1 MIMKKARVLLSLVLA
16 AVICISFAG
25 CKSNKDDS
33 ADTSQSTTQAA
44 ATESTS
50 GNDTTNAST
59 PVESTDTT
67 EQSSTSTTQKQST
80 TKKVQKTTAP
90 ADSDSKSPITVNQ
103 ALDILDNDFYGK
115 GYEVNAT
122 VKEGGYQYF
131 SVYDKNGNKYASVKV
146 DLSTADAVETL
157 TNSSGAPNTFNLYSI
172 S

>member
-1 MIMKKARVLLSLVLA
+1 MSHNA
-16 AVICISFAG
+16 
-25 CKSNKDDS
+25 DS
-33 ADTSQSTTQAA
+33 ADTSQSTTQSA
-44 ATESTS
+44 ATEST
-50 GNDTTNAST
+50 NDGTTAAST

-67 EQSSTSTTQKQST
+67 EQRSTSTTKKQST
-80 TKKVQKTTAP
+80 TKKTKKTTAP
-90 ADSDSKSPITVNQ
+90 ADSDNKSPITVNQ

-131 SVYDKNGNKYASVKV
+131 SGYDKNGNKYASVKV

>member
-1 MIMKKARVLLSLVLA
+1 MTAP
-16 AVICISFAG
+16 
-25 CKSNKDDS
+25 
-33 ADTSQSTTQAA
+33 TQANPLRNPLQHKAQTA
-44 ATESTS
+44 AQQPLRHRLK
-50 GNDTTNAST
+50 A
-59 PVESTDTT
+59 
-67 EQSSTSTTQKQST
+67 QTQPSKAVQVQRKKKST
-80 TKKVQKTTAP
+80 TKKAKKTTAP
-90 ADSDSKSPITVNQ
+90 ADSDNKSPITVNQ

-115 GYEVNAT
+115 GYQVNAT

>member
-1 MIMKKARVLLSLVLA
+1 MIMKKVRVLLSLVLA

-33 ADTSQSTTQAA
+33 ADTSQSTTQSA
-44 ATESTS
+44 ATQSTN
-50 GNDTTNAST
+50 GGTTAAST

-67 EQSSTSTTQKQST
+67 EQSSTSTT
-80 TKKVQKTTAP
+80 KKAKKTTAP
-90 ADSDSKSPITVNQ
+90 ADSDNKSPITVNQ

-115 GYEVNAT
+115 GYQVNAT

>member
-1 MIMKKARVLLSLVLA
+1 MIMKKVRVLLSLILA

-33 ADTSQSTTQAA
+33 ADTSQSTTQSA
-44 ATESTS
+44 ATESTN
-50 GNDTTNAST
+50 GGTTAAST

-67 EQSSTSTTQKQST
+67 EQSSTSTT
-80 TKKVQKTTAP
+80 KKAQKTTAP
-90 ADSDSKSPITVNQ
+90 ADSDNKSPITVNQ

>member
-1 MIMKKARVLLSLVLA
+1 MIMKKVRVLLSLVLA

-33 ADTSQSTTQAA
+33 ADTSQSTTQSA
-44 ATESTS
+44 ATESTNN
-50 GNDTTNAST
+50 GTTAAST

-67 EQSSTSTTQKQST
+67 EQSSTSTT
-80 TKKVQKTTAP
+80 KKAQRTTAP
-90 ADSDSKSPITVNQ
+90 ADSDNKSPITVNQ

>member
-1 MIMKKARVLLSLVLA
+1 MTAPTQA
-16 AVICISFAG
+16 
-25 CKSNKDDS
+25 
-33 ADTSQSTTQAA
+33 TTQSA
-44 ATESTS
+44 ATESTN
-50 GNDTTNAST
+50 GGTTAAST

-67 EQSSTSTTQKQST
+67 EQSSTSTTKKQST
-80 TKKVQKTTAP
+80 TKKAQKTTAP
-90 ADSDSKSPITVNQ
+90 ADSDNKSPITVNQ

-115 GYEVNAT
+115 GYQVNAT

-172 S
+172 SEEENNGR

>member
-1 MIMKKARVLLSLVLA
+1 MIMKKVRVLLSLILA

-33 ADTSQSTTQAA
+33 ADTSQSTTQSA
-44 ATESTS
+44 ATESTNN
-50 GNDTTNAST
+50 GTTAAST

-67 EQSSTSTTQKQST
+67 EQSSTSTTKKQST
-80 TKKVQKTTAP
+80 TKKAKKATAP
-90 ADSDSKSPITVNQ
+90 ADSDNKSPITVNQ

-115 GYEVNAT
+115 GYVVNAT

>member
-1 MIMKKARVLLSLVLA
+1 MIMKKVRVLLSLVLA

-33 ADTSQSTTQAA
+33 ADTSQSTTQSA
-44 ATESTS
+44 ATESTNN
-50 GNDTTNAST
+50 GTTAAST

-67 EQSSTSTTQKQST
+67 EQSSTSTT
-80 TKKVQKTTAP
+80 KKAQKTTAP
-90 ADSDSKSPITVNQ
+90 ADSDNKSPITVNQ

>member
-1 MIMKKARVLLSLVLA
+1 MIMKKVRVLLSLVLA

-33 ADTSQSTTQAA
+33 ADTSQSTTQSA
-44 ATESTS
+44 ATQSTN
-50 GNDTTNAST
+50 GGTTAAST

-67 EQSSTSTTQKQST
+67 EQSSTSTTKKKST
-80 TKKVQKTTAP
+80 TKKAKKTTAP
-90 ADSDSKSPITVNQ
+90 ADSDNKSPITVNQ

-115 GYEVNAT
+115 GYQVNAT

-157 TNSSGAPNTFNLYSI
+157 TNSSGASNTFNLYSI

>member
-1 MIMKKARVLLSLVLA
+1 MIMKKVRVLLSLVLA

-33 ADTSQSTTQAA
+33 ADTSQSTTQSA
-44 ATESTS
+44 ATESTNN
-50 GNDTTNAST
+50 GTTAAST
-59 PVESTDTT
+59 
-67 EQSSTSTTQKQST
+67 
-80 TKKVQKTTAP
+80 
-90 ADSDSKSPITVNQ
+90 DSDNKSPITVNQ

>member
-1 MIMKKARVLLSLVLA
+1 MIMKKVRVLLSLVLA

-33 ADTSQSTTQAA
+33 ADTSQSTTQSA
-44 ATESTS
+44 ATESTNN
-50 GNDTTNAST
+50 GTTAAST
-59 PVESTDTT
+59 PVESTNTT
-67 EQSSTSTTQKQST
+67 EQSSTTKKQST
-80 TKKVQKTTAP
+80 TKKAQKTTAP
-90 ADSDSKSPITVNQ
+90 ADSDNKSPITVNQ

-115 GYEVNAT
+115 GYQVNAT

>member
-1 MIMKKARVLLSLVLA
+1 MIMKKVRVLLSLVLA

-33 ADTSQSTTQAA
+33 ADTSQSTTQSA
-44 ATESTS
+44 ATESTNN
-50 GNDTTNAST
+50 GTTAAST

-67 EQSSTSTTQKQST
+67 EQRSTSTTKKQST
-80 TKKVQKTTAP
+80 TKKAKKTTAP
-90 ADSDSKSPITVNQ
+90 ADSDNKSPITVNQ

>member
-1 MIMKKARVLLSLVLA
+1 MIMKKVRVLLSLVLA
-16 AVICISFAG
+16 VVICISFAG

-33 ADTSQSTTQAA
+33 ADTSQSTTQSA
-44 ATESTS
+44 ATEST
-50 GNDTTNAST
+50 NDGTTATST

-67 EQSSTSTTQKQST
+67 EQSSTSTTKKQST
-80 TKKVQKTTAP
+80 TKKAKKATAP
-90 ADSDSKSPITVNQ
+90 ADSDNKSPITVNQ

-115 GYEVNAT
+115 GYQVNAT